1 MCFCLLS
8 SRLASLKKMP
18 ANIPTSKIH
27 NILAMI
33 EIWFQLM
40 LQTIGLEASVKD
52 LDGTTTVLSGW
63 QFKQSKISS
72 HSSLCTNTRQRPRP
86 YSSFHYLY
94 NPHEITDFF
103 QPFYQSIKDVLITS
117 SHWFVTSQLPW
128 WSIKFQQNFRPQ
140 WVSTQST
147 NISPFS
153 KSILSRW
160 FFLTSR

>member
-8 SRLASLKKMP
+8 SRIASLKKMP
-18 ANIPTSKIH
+18 ANIPISKIH

-103 QPFYQSIKDVLITS
+103 WTILPKCQRCAHYKQPLACYQPAPMVKYNIS
-117 SHWFVTSQLPW
+117 S
-128 WSIKFQQNFRPQ
+128 NFRAQ

-147 NISPFS
+147 NISPFQNQFWVDDFS
-153 KSILSRW
+153 
-160 FFLTSR
+160 